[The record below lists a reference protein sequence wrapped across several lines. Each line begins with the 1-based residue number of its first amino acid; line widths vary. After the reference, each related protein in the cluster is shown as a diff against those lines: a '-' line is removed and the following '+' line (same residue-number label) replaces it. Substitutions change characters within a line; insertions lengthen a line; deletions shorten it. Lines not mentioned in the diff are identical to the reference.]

1 MTFDVAKP
9 TRLAAIALFGALIA
23 APPALRA
30 ETASPRVE
38 ALLGRMT
45 VEEKVGQLNLVSGHH
60 AVTGPYTRSDVKESI
75 LAGQAGGLFNVYGA
89 EYTRGLQDM
98 AVNKTRL
105 GIPLLL
111 GFDVLHGYRTIFPI
125 PLGQAAS
132 WDVAAIE
139 GAERVAAREAS
150 AAGVNWVYAPMVDVT
165 RDPRWGRVAEG
176 AGESAWLGAKI
187 AAARVR
193 GLQGKSLA
201 DNDTVAACVKHFAG
215 NGATEAGRDYSAA
228 DLSERA
234 LRETQLPPFQ
244 AAVEANVRCVMAAFN
259 AVDGVPGVANGR
271 LLRDVLRNE
280 WGFGGVVVSDFGA
293 VEELT
298 VHGVAEDGA
307 DAAGQA
313 FRAGTDIDM
322 ESRTFL
328 TQLPQLVRDGAVPMA
343 ELNDAVRRMLTLKEE
358 LGLFDNPYGRSNESR
373 ENAILD
379 LAVHQ
384 DKALDLAEKSLV
396 LLKNDRRTLPFS
408 PGPQRVAVI
417 GPLADSKPDTL
428 GPWAAHGD
436 PEAAVTV
443 LEGVR
448 QVAGEGAEVVYAAGG
463 GVDRATPAEIA
474 GAAKLAAASD
484 RIVLVLG
491 ERATQSGEA
500 ASRSNIDL
508 PGDQMALARAVIA
521 TGKPVAVV
529 LMNGRPLAIEDLD
542 REAPAILEAWYPGGR
557 GGLAVARALFGL
569 VEPTGRLPITFPRS
583 VGQIPIYHDTRP
595 TGRPAGDTPKPY
607 TSAYIDQAPTP
618 LYPFGYGLGYTSFF
632 MGPPRV
638 DVASL
643 SPAQT
648 ATVSV
653 DVMNTGDREGAAMV
667 QLYIRHRIARVSRPV
682 RELRGFARVALKPG
696 EVGTVKMPLS
706 AADLAFWQPD
716 GRFAPPGAGA
726 IDVMAG
732 PDSRNLK
739 GTVLPFR
746 FRDVAPREAMNRN

>member
-1 MTFDVAKP
+1 MSFDVAKP
-9 TRLAAIALFGALIA
+9 LRTAALLACLAVLAS
-23 APPALRA
+23 PARA

-38 ALLGRMT
+38 ALIARMT

-60 AVTGPYTRSDVKESI
+60 AVTGPYTRSDVKEAI

-98 AVNKTRL
+98 AVNQTRL

-132 WDVAAIE
+132 WDMAAIE
-139 GAERVAAREAS
+139 GAERVSAREAAS
-150 AAGVNWVYAPMVDVT
+150 AGVNWVYAPMVDVT

-176 AGESAWLGAKI
+176 AGESSWLGAKI

-244 AAVEANVRCVMAAFN
+244 AAVEANARCVMAAFN
-259 AVDGVPGVANGR
+259 ALDGVPGVANSR

-280 WGFGGVVVSDFGA
+280 WGFGGIVVSDFGA

-298 VHGVAEDGA
+298 VHGVAEDAA
-307 DAAGQA
+307 DAADQA

-322 ESRTFL
+322 ESRTYL

-343 ELNDAVRRMLTLKEE
+343 ELNDAVRRILTLKEQ

-384 DKALDLAEKSLV
+384 EKALDLAEKSLV
-396 LLKNDRRTLPFS
+396 LLKNDRQALPFAT
-408 PGPQRVAVI
+408 GPQRIAVI

-428 GPWAAHGD
+428 GSWAAHGD
-436 PEAAVTV
+436 PEAAITV
-443 LEGVR
+443 LDGIR
-448 QVAGEGAEVVYAAGG
+448 QVAGEGAEIVSATGGAIDRSSPADIAA
-463 GVDRATPAEIA
+463 
-474 GAAKLAAASD
+474 AARLAATAD
-484 RIVLVLG
+484 RVVLVLG
-491 ERATQSGEA
+491 ERSTQSGEA

-529 LMNGRPLAIEDLD
+529 LMNGRPLTIEDLD
-542 REAPAILEAWYPGGR
+542 REAPAILEAWYPGSR
-557 GGLAVARALFGL
+557 GGLAVARVLFGL
-569 VEPTGRLPITFPRS
+569 AEPKGRLPITFPRS
-583 VGQIPIYHDTRP
+583 VGQIPIYHDARP

-607 TSAYIDQAPTP
+607 TSTYIDQAPTP
-618 LYPFGYGLGYTSFF
+618 LYPFGYGLTYTSFY

-638 DVASL
+638 DLGSL
-643 SPAQT
+643 GPAQT

-653 DVMNTGDREGAAMV
+653 DVMNTGERAGTAMV

-682 RELRGFARVALKPG
+682 RELRGFARVLLQPG
-696 EVGTVKMPLS
+696 EVGTVKMPIS

-716 GRFAPPGAGA
+716 GRFAPPVAGA

-732 PDSRNLK
+732 PDSRSLRS
-739 GTVLPFR
+739 TVLPFR
-746 FRDVAPREAMNRN
+746 FRDVSPREAMNRN